1 MGLTD
6 FFIDYIPLYNKF
18 RAVSMILVV
27 VELVLPILAVLFLS
41 KLYQNRE
48 DVLKEKKKLFTI
60 SSVFVGIMLL
70 FWLAPDTFFDFI
82 SSDEK
87 QHMAE
92 QLQKNQQQSNVI
104 YAGFESIKDYRIDIF
119 KSDVLSSLKYIVLAF
134 GLILIYLFG
143 KINRKVFVLGVGALI
158 LVDLWVLDKQFLNNK
173 EKPGASK
180 SAGNRYLD
188 YELKSQKQTPFEA
201 SPADQMIL
209 QNELNENPE
218 LAQKIDQKVA
228 GVRAEEGRVSQRELQ
243 QIQYTQLM
251 RHTHYRVLN
260 STAKMDEDAKTAY
273 FHKTL
278 GGYHAAKMK
287 KYQELIDFEL
297 GMEHFQLRRAFLQG
311 GREQAMQILPQMN
324 VTNML
329 NAKYII
335 GAVQSGKGQQLS
347 VIKNPHVLGNSWL
360 VNDYKVVPN
369 ANEEILALKN
379 LNASKTVL
387 LREEYVDELELS
399 YTKGPSDYIRL
410 ESYLPN
416 ELKYSYQSS
425 AKAFAVFSEVYY
437 DNGWEAF
444 VNGKKVP
451 HYRVNYI
458 LRGMELPA
466 GSGEIKF
473 VFDPVSYELGVI
485 TTWIASA
492 LLLIFMGVIAYRELK
507 KVNQ

>member
-1 MGLTD
+1 
-6 FFIDYIPLYNKF
+6 
-18 RAVSMILVV
+18 
-27 VELVLPILAVLFLS
+27 
-41 KLYQNRE
+41 
-48 DVLKEKKKLFTI
+48 
-60 SSVFVGIMLL
+60 
-70 FWLAPDTFFDFI
+70 
-82 SSDEK
+82 
-87 QHMAE
+87 
-92 QLQKNQQQSNVI
+92 
-104 YAGFESIKDYRIDIF
+104 
-119 KSDVLSSLKYIVLAF
+119 
-134 GLILIYLFG
+134 
-143 KINRKVFVLGVGALI
+143 
-158 LVDLWVLDKQFLNNK
+158 
-173 EKPGASK
+173 
-180 SAGNRYLD
+180 
-188 YELKSQKQTPFEA
+188 
-201 SPADQMIL
+201 
-209 QNELNENPE
+209 
-218 LAQKIDQKVA
+218 
-228 GVRAEEGRVSQRELQ
+228 
-243 QIQYTQLM
+243 
-251 RHTHYRVLN
+251 
-260 STAKMDEDAKTAY
+260 
-273 FHKTL
+273 
-278 GGYHAAKMK
+278 
-287 KYQELIDFEL
+287 
-297 GMEHFQLRRAFLQG
+297 
-311 GREQAMQILPQMN
+311 
-324 VTNML
+324 
-329 NAKYII
+329 
-335 GAVQSGKGQQLS
+335 
-347 VIKNPHVLGNSWL
+347 LGNSWL